1 MRSLHLFPTGEAA
14 GVNDGT
20 KALVVWALV
29 HGQRKGN
36 GHKMIKL
43 GEKQELTL
51 VKKVEFG
58 VYLADKADNPE
69 EKVLLPIKQVP
80 EGAEIGDSI
89 EVFVYR
95 DSKDRLIAT
104 TNEPKVTLGKTAR
117 LRVAQVG
124 RIGAFLDWGLEKE
137 LFLPFKEQTK
147 QVNEGEECIAALY
160 IDKSDRLCATM
171 KVYHYLRTDSDYKKD
186 DRVEGL
192 VYEISKNFGAF
203 VAVDDIYSGLIP
215 VKEMYGDI
223 QVGDVVN
230 ARVTAVKEDGK
241 LDLSIREKAYL
252 QIEKDAQK
260 VMEIIESY
268 DGILPFNDKASP
280 ETIKGETQMSKN
292 EFKRAV
298 GYLLKNR
305 KVIID
310 ENSIR
315 INL

>member
-1 MRSLHLFPTGEAA
+1 
-14 GVNDGT
+14 
-20 KALVVWALV
+20 
-29 HGQRKGN
+29 
-36 GHKMIKL
+36 MIKL

-58 VYLADKADNPE
+58 VYLADEAKNPE

-80 EGAEIGDSI
+80 EGVEIGDSI

-171 KVYHYLRTDSDYKKD
+171 KVYHYLRADSDYKKD

-215 VKEMYGDI
+215 IKEMYGDI

-260 VMEIIESY
+260 VMEMIEGY

-280 ETIKGETQMSKN
+280 ETIKRETKMSKN

-315 INL
+315 INS